1 MFTGRLPD
9 VHLRV
14 PWSLRTRTTTSE
26 AQGEHGRCAGSGFY
40 RGGPALPDGA
50 SRPEAAR
57 PRPQGRSVDDPA
69 RLAWPPAGLVAG
81 GQAMRRPC
89 TNSARNLTTAEPA
102 ARGQGPSPSLATPP
116 GP

>member
-40 RGGPALPDGA
+40 WGGPALPDGA

-69 RLAWPPAGLVAG
+69 RLAWPPAGL
-81 GQAMRRPC
+81 
-89 TNSARNLTTAEPA
+89 
-102 ARGQGPSPSLATPP
+102 
-116 GP
+116 